1 MKKEIISGFV
11 CDNLKDDEFVTLL
24 KLKRRNRSIRNPSKY
39 KIDIT
44 SEKADYDNLMEYA
57 EYPERGER
65 IGTFYFNN
73 PDQLDL
79 ICKAFEGLFYQLFR
93 VDKTERMGY
102 GVFDDAVFE
111 DWWNEE
117 CCHVCKYC
125 FLRKN
130 INADVWGC
138 RREN

>member
-1 MKKEIISGFV
+1 MKKEIISGFI
-11 CDNLKDDEFVTLL
+11 CDNLTDDEFETLR
-24 KLKRRNRSIRNPSKY
+24 KLKRRNRSIRNPSRY
-39 KIDIT
+39 KIIIT

-93 VDKTERMGY
+93 VDETERMGY
-102 GVFDDAVFE
+102 GVFEDAVFE

-117 CCHVCKYC
+117 CCQVCKFC

-138 RREN
+138 RKEN